1 MYIASADISLYHLGS
16 TVFRAELTF
25 PGATGRDTASAWQA
39 SKSFQVISAPSS
51 RHDWVKISSQWQNF
65 HWYPCGKNIPIRK
78 LCAQRSRIFY

>member
-51 RHDWVKISSQWQNF
+51 RHDWVKISRVS
-65 HWYPCGKNIPIRK
+65 GKTSIGIHVGK
-78 LCAQRSRIFY
+78 TFQ